1 MALSSTLSVQKWQIV
16 SWTIFAVSLMV
27 GAIWLVNGLGETGMR
42 IAIRLTARSSCLLF
56 LLAFLSST
64 LAALWPA
71 FWTQWLR
78 QNRRYLGL
86 SFAASHTWHAIAIL
100 GLCSISS
107 GKAISHSPGGM
118 LGYVFIGLMAATSS
132 NQAKQ
137 WIGDRPWHIL
147 HSMGAYYIWLAFLV
161 SFGKKWTIAPI
172 YPLMTGLLVVAMGI
186 RIIYWVNRKRT
197 IQESDNEKI

>member
-1 MALSSTLSVQKWQIV
+1 MALSSPLSIQKWQIV
-16 SWTIFAVSLMV
+16 SWATVAVSLMV
-27 GAIWLVNGLGETGMR
+27 GVIWLVNGLGETGMR

-86 SFAASHTWHAIAIL
+86 SFAVSHTWHAIAIL

-107 GKAISHSPGGM
+107 GKAISYSPGGM

-197 IQESDNEKI
+197 IQESDNAKI